1 MGQKVYKQDEQFI
14 SWLNGLYPGRMVEAV
29 TTFVR
34 VAAYQV
40 PWGSFNKRWQS
51 SLTCEPHRL
60 YRTFAVFEKRFG
72 EILLKWLH
80 ASSFILTRFYN
91 RKTYMW

>member
-1 MGQKVYKQDEQFI
+1 M

-34 VAAYQV
+34 VVGQ
-40 PWGSFNKRWQS
+40 
-51 SLTCEPHRL
+51 LTKCREGLSTNRVICGLTREPHCL
-60 YRTFAVFEKRFG
+60 YRTFAVFGKRFG

-80 ASSFILTRFYN
+80 ASILARFYN
-91 RKTYMW
+91 RKTYM

>member
-1 MGQKVYKQDEQFI
+1 MGRTVYKWAEQAGQTVYKLAEQVI

-40 PWGSFNKRWQS
+40 P
-51 SLTCEPHRL
+51 
-60 YRTFAVFEKRFG
+60 
-72 EILLKWLH
+72 
-80 ASSFILTRFYN
+80 
-91 RKTYMW
+91 

>member
-1 MGQKVYKQDEQFI
+1 MVYKQDEQFI

-29 TTFVR
+29 TTFAR

-40 PWGSFNKRWQS
+40 NHAAC
-51 SLTCEPHRL
+51 T
-60 YRTFAVFEKRFG
+60 TFAVFKKRFG

-80 ASSFILTRFYN
+80 TTSFILACFYN
-91 RKTYMW
+91 RKTYM